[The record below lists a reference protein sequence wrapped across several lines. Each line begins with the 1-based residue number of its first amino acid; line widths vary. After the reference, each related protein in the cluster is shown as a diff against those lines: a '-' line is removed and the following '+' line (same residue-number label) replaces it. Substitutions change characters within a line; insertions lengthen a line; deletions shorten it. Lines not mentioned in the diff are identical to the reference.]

1 MRPTNGEGCLP
12 AAPGTNSTHHEPI
25 VSDLDAD
32 RKQYARFAAPLAIAG
47 FALHELVDGTYLI
60 SRWDRTYHAADLAGV
75 RAFCQRA
82 GVTV

>member
-1 MRPTNGEGCLP
+1 M
-12 AAPGTNSTHHEPI
+12 
-25 VSDLDAD
+25 
-32 RKQYARFAAPLAIAG
+32 AIAG